1 MLERTLMPFTIRQT
15 LPQDVEAAER
25 TLFDG
30 KAALATL
37 DIPQWQGE
45 YPDRTDIEDDMA
57 HGASYVAVD
66 EDGTVL
72 GVMALSFDGEKT
84 YDVID
89 GAWLTESSSSSP
101 TYGVIHR
108 CAVSGRTA
116 RRGIMTAMFLE
127 GERLARECGMKSMR
141 IDTHERNLPLQGLAA
156 KCGYERCGVIALP
169 CEEELDPL
177 RIAFEKLL

>member
-1 MLERTLMPFTIRQT
+1 MAFTIRQT

-25 TLFDG
+25 ALEDG
-30 KAALATL
+30 KAALAAL

-45 YPDRTDIEDDMA
+45 YPDRIDIEDDMA

-66 EDGTVL
+66 EGGTVL

-84 YDVID
+84 YDAID
-89 GAWLTESSSSSP
+89 GAWLTESSSNSP

-108 CAVSGRTA
+108 CAVRA
-116 RRGIMTAMFLE
+116 
-127 GERLARECGMKSMR
+127 
-141 IDTHERNLPLQGLAA
+141 QAA
-156 KCGYERCGVIALP
+156 HCGVITLP
-169 CEEELDPL
+169 YEGEADPL